1 MIGYILRRLLIAI
14 PVLFGVSVINF
25 IIMRM
30 APGNPVDMLVSPKLP
45 DSAREAKMIE
55 LGLNDPAYIQYWHW
69 LKNLVLN
76 GDLGYSMITYEP
88 VTELIA
94 SRMGPTVI
102 LMGTALVLGLM
113 IAIPIGIY
121 SATKQYSKLDYTF
134 VTVSFLGISIPNFFF
149 ALLLVYIFS
158 IQLNWLP
165 SGGMKELGSEGSLGS
180 LLWHMILPVTVLVA
194 NVAGRNIRYVRSA
207 MLEIMGQDFLRTA
220 RAKGVKE
227 FFVVNK
233 HALRNA
239 LIPIVTIVGLEVS
252 ILFGGAVVIEQI
264 FSWPGIGQLTLSS
277 IMSRDYSTIMGLN
290 LVAAFVV
297 IAANILTDIVYAF
310 VDPRIR
316 KSYVGGGKR

>member
-1 MIGYILRRLLIAI
+1 MLGYILRRLLIAI
-14 PVLFGVSVINF
+14 PVLFGVTVINF
-25 IIMRM
+25 VIMRM

-45 DSAREAKMIE
+45 DAAREAKMIE
-55 LGLNDPAYIQYWHW
+55 LGLNEPAYVQYWNW
-69 LKNLVLN
+69 LKNLVLE

-88 VTELIA
+88 VTQLIA
-94 SRMGPTVI
+94 NRMGPTLI
-102 LMGTALVLGLM
+102 LMGTALILGLI

-134 VTVSFLGISIPNFFF
+134 VTGSFLGISIPNFFL

-165 SGGMKELGSEGSLGS
+165 SGGMKELGSEGNFGS

-194 NVAGRNIRYVRSA
+194 NVAGRNIRYIRSS

-233 HALRNA
+233 HAMRNA
-239 LIPIVTIVGLEVS
+239 LIPIVTIIGLEIP

-264 FSWPGIGQLTLSS
+264 FAWPGIGQLTLSS

-297 IAANILTDIVYAF
+297 IAANILTDITYAF

>member
-1 MIGYILRRLLIAI
+1 MLGYILRRLLIAV

-45 DSAREAKMIE
+45 EAARQAKMIE
-55 LGLNDPAYIQYWHW
+55 LGLNDPAYIQYWNW
-69 LKNLVLN
+69 LKNLVLH

-102 LMGTALVLGLM
+102 LMGTALVLGLI

-134 VTVSFLGISIPNFFF
+134 VTGSFLGISIPNFFLS
-149 ALLLVYIFS
+149 LLLVYIFS

-165 SGGMKELGSEGSLGS
+165 SGGMKEIGSEGSFGS

-194 NVAGRNIRYVRSA
+194 NVAGRNIRYVRSG

-233 HALRNA
+233 HAMRNA
-239 LIPIVTIVGLEVS
+239 LIPIVTIIGLEIS

>member
-1 MIGYILRRLLIAI
+1 MLGYILRRLLIAV

-45 DSAREAKMIE
+45 EAARQAKMIE
-55 LGLNDPAYIQYWHW
+55 LGLNDPAYIQYWNW
-69 LKNLVLN
+69 LKNLVLH

-94 SRMGPTVI
+94 SRMGPTII
-102 LMGTALVLGLM
+102 LMGTALILGLI

-134 VTVSFLGISIPNFFF
+134 VTGSFLGVSIPNFFL

-165 SGGMKELGSEGSLGS
+165 SGGMKELGSEGSFGS

-194 NVAGRNIRYVRSA
+194 SVAGRNIRYVRSG

-233 HALRNA
+233 HAMRNA
-239 LIPIVTIVGLEVS
+239 LIPIVTIIGLEIS

-297 IAANILTDIVYAF
+297 IASNILTDIVYAF

>member
-1 MIGYILRRLLIAI
+1 MLGYILRRLLIAV

-45 DSAREAKMIE
+45 EAARQAKMIE
-55 LGLNDPAYIQYWHW
+55 LGLNDPAYIQYWNW
-69 LKNLVLN
+69 LKNLVLH

-94 SRMGPTVI
+94 SRMGPTII
-102 LMGTALVLGLM
+102 LMGTALILGLI

-134 VTVSFLGISIPNFFF
+134 VTGSFLGVSIPNFFL

-165 SGGMKELGSEGSLGS
+165 SGGMKELGAEGSFGS

-194 NVAGRNIRYVRSA
+194 SVAGRNIRYVRSG

-227 FFVVNK
+227 IFVVNK
-233 HALRNA
+233 HAVRNA
-239 LIPIVTIVGLEVS
+239 LIPIVTIIGLEIS

-290 LVAAFVV
+290 LVAAFIV
-297 IAANILTDIVYAF
+297 IASNILTDIVYAF

>member
-45 DSAREAKMIE
+45 DAAREAKMIE
-55 LGLNDPAYIQYWHW
+55 LGLNNPAYIQYWHW

-134 VTVSFLGISIPNFFF
+134 VTGSFLGISIPNFFF

-180 LLWHMILPVTVLVA
+180 LIWHMILPVTVLVA
-194 NVAGRNIRYVRSA
+194 NVAGRNIRYVRSG

>member
-45 DSAREAKMIE
+45 DAAREAKMIE

-88 VTELIA
+88 VTDLIA

-134 VTVSFLGISIPNFFF
+134 VTGSFLGMSIPNFFF

-158 IQLNWLP
+158 IQLSWLP
-165 SGGMKELGSEGSLGS
+165 SGGMKELGSEGSVGS

-194 NVAGRNIRYVRSA
+194 NVAGRNIRYVRSG

-233 HALRNA
+233 HAMRNA

>member
-45 DSAREAKMIE
+45 DAAREAKMIE

-134 VTVSFLGISIPNFFF
+134 VTGSFLGISIPNFFF

-180 LLWHMILPVTVLVA
+180 LIWHMILPVTVLVA
-194 NVAGRNIRYVRSA
+194 NVAGRNIRYVRSG

-277 IMSRDYSTIMGLN
+277 IMNRDYSTIMGLN

>member
-1 MIGYILRRLLIAI
+1 MLGYILRRLLIAV

-45 DSAREAKMIE
+45 EAARQAKMIE
-55 LGLNDPAYIQYWHW
+55 LGLNDPAYIQYWNW
-69 LKNLVLN
+69 LKNLVLH

-94 SRMGPTVI
+94 SRMGPTII
-102 LMGTALVLGLM
+102 LMGTALILGLI

-134 VTVSFLGISIPNFFF
+134 VTGSFLGVSIPNFFL

-165 SGGMKELGSEGSLGS
+165 SGGMKELGAEGSFGS

-194 NVAGRNIRYVRSA
+194 SVAGRNIRYVRSG

-233 HALRNA
+233 HAMRNA
-239 LIPIVTIVGLEVS
+239 LIPIVTIIGLEIS

-290 LVAAFVV
+290 LVAAFIVT
-297 IAANILTDIVYAF
+297 ASNILTDIVYAF

>member
-1 MIGYILRRLLIAI
+1 MLGYILRRLLIAV
-14 PVLFGVSVINF
+14 PVLFGVTVINF

-45 DSAREAKMIE
+45 EAAREAKMVE
-55 LGLNDPAYIQYWHW
+55 LGLNEPAYVQYWNW
-69 LKNLVLN
+69 LKNLVLE

-88 VTELIA
+88 VTNLIA
-94 SRMGPTVI
+94 SRMGPTLM
-102 LMGTALVLGLM
+102 LMGTALVLGLL
-113 IAIPIGIY
+113 IAIPIGVY

-134 VTVSFLGISIPNFFF
+134 VTGSFLGISIPNFFL

-165 SGGMKELGSEGSLGS
+165 SGGMKELGTEGSFGS

-194 NVAGRNIRYVRSA
+194 NVAGRNIRYVRSG

-227 FFVVNK
+227 FKVVNK
-233 HALRNA
+233 HAMRNA
-239 LIPIVTIVGLEVS
+239 LIPIVTIIGLEIP

-297 IAANILTDIVYAF
+297 IAANILTDIAYAF

-316 KSYVGGGKR
+316 KSYVGGGK